1 MSFASEPGRD
11 DGNPPPVNIVIPDDA
26 RELDRDVLAYHR
38 EQRARRRR
46 QRLVRLLGPL
56 RSRESGGQAAI
67 LPLAATCVALSM
79 LAAAMLS
86 VVALSPASAPTLAVP
101 PGNSAAPPTQRV
113 ALTSLPAGTVRLDGR
128 AEPVRSLTSS
138 ALALVPAGC
147 DCGQDLSRLADQA
160 AAARV
165 GLYFVGAGA
174 AIPQLAGL
182 IARYGGGTARAV
194 YDTGDVLAAAYPP
207 DGLTV
212 LLVYSDATADV
223 RKNLPP
229 DFQLIP
235 VLRQLTRPGK
245 QSAR

>member
-46 QRLVRLLGPL
+46 QRLLRLLGPL

-86 VVALSPASAPTLAVP
+86 VVAISPASAPTLAVP
-101 PGNSAAPPTQRV
+101 PRFSAGPLGGPA

-128 AEPVRSLTSS
+128 AEPVRSLASS

-147 DCGQDLSRLADQA
+147 DCGPALSRLAGQA
-160 AAARV
+160 AAAHV

-182 IARYGGGTARAV
+182 TARYGGGTAEAV
-194 YDTGDVLAAAYPP
+194 YDTGDVLAAAYHP

-212 LLVYSDATADV
+212 LLVYSDATAVV
-223 RKNLPP
+223 RRNLPP
-229 DFQLIP
+229 DFQLTP
-235 VLRQLTRPGK
+235 ALRQLTRPGE
-245 QSAR
+245 QAAR